1 MTDFKPFIFEG
12 NKFYY
17 YVRRWL
23 DGSFHDA
30 IRTYQLGASETAFYN
45 AYPDSTEPLDFDIKN
60 GYIGIALNAG
70 SSNKRKVMSSK
81 LNTVGEAYE
90 LENSVGATIYDVWLQ
105 TSLDD

>member
-1 MTDFKPFIFEG
+1 MTELKPFIFEG

-17 YVRRWL
+17 YGKSIGNGL
-23 DGSFHDA
+23 
-30 IRTYQLGASETAFYN
+30 IRTYQLGASETALYN